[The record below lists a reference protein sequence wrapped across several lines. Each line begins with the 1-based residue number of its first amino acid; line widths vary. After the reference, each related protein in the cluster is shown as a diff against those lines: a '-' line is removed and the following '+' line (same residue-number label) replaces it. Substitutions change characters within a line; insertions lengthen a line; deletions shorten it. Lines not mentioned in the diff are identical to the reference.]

1 MTERPLPRE
10 DLPAGLEDRA
20 AAPLVAAVGGDRDR
34 ARATWAFAH
43 GMVQLELAGRFPH
56 DADLDAAWRT
66 AVEAF
71 ARSPRPSA

>member
-20 AAPLVAAVGGDRDR
+20 AAPLIAAVGGDRNR

-43 GMVQLELAGRFPH
+43 GMVQLELAGRFPP
-56 DADLDAAWRT
+56 DADLAAAWRT

-71 ARSPRPSA
+71 GP